1 MTPRQI
7 NTVWAALL
15 AATAITWA
23 LGDSGLTD
31 PATAWAVPLI
41 FALAALK
48 GGWVVLD
55 FMELRRAPRLWRW
68 LLLGWLGTVVCLIVL
83 LWAIERVS

>member
-1 MTPRQI
+1 MTPRHI
-7 NTVWAALL
+7 NIVWTALL

-31 PATAWAVPLI
+31 SATAWAVPLI

-48 GGWVVLD
+48 GSWVTLD
-55 FMELRRAPRLWRW
+55 FMELRHAPRLWRW
-68 LLLGWLGTVVCLIVL
+68 LVLGWLGAVLSLIVL
-83 LWAIERVS
+83 LWAIGRAL